1 MSVEDELGNLIPK
14 ELCWSALA
22 RVVDDEPTFVFAD
35 GDANGMTVEC
45 MVLTGPFQGATVAAM
60 VSSPLGVGFDV
71 GPIRA
76 GQRLLLHFLDGTLD
90 GEIVAGAVVPG
101 GAANKI
107 PTAVAGVKVD
117 EAGLD
122 QMRVIA
128 PPKGTGIRYYVRG
141 SQFVVRLKG
150 AQKDFV
156 GEFFVEGDD
165 GAAPNSTAI
174 RMALDPTSGKL
185 GVKIRDAAGAYVQIG
200 QGAAVLSSANGE
212 NKIEVTDEGVS
223 IMGTVVTIAGDQLT
237 DIHGG
242 AVLLNM
248 PTGVP
253 PVPGVSSVA
262 QGPGAPLNTF
272 SATVHVGP

>member
-1 MSVEDELGNLIPK
+1 MLVVPIGGGGLIGGIATAAKALRPDIRIIGVEAALYPSTFRRLQGLPMTGGGPTLAEGIAGGDLYPVTMSVQVAGLQL
-14 ELCWSALA
+14 LA
-22 RVVDDEPTFVFAD
+22 SQD
-35 GDANGMTVEC
+35 G
-45 MVLTGPFQGATVAAM
+45 L
-60 VSSPLGVGFDV
+60 
-71 GPIRA
+71 
-76 GQRLLLHFLDGTLD
+76 TLD

-107 PTAVAGVKVD
+107 PTAVAGGKVD
-117 EAGLD
+117 DAGLD

-150 AQKDFV
+150 AQKDFA

-165 GAAPNSTAI
+165 GAPPNCTAI

-185 GVKIRDAAGAYVQIG
+185 GVKIRDASGAYLQVS

-223 IMGTVVTIAGDQLT
+223 IMGKVITLAGDQLT

-248 PTGVP
+248 PSGVP

-262 QGPGAPLNTF
+262 QGAGAPLNTF